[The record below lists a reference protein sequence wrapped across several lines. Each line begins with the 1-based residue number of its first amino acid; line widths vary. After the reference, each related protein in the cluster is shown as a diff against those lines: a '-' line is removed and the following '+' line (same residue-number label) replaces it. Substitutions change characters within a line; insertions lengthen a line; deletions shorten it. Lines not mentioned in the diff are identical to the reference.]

1 MLSVG
6 ACLIIGVTDGKKGS
20 VMRVLLLLV
29 LVTVVGAGVFYHIR
43 TQERREE
50 RREEWRRKEEE
61 AQKLEEERIQREQR
75 EKADAREKERA
86 RDEAIQLLQ
95 SYGAREE
102 MYLQGIIDEAK
113 IKCEMVD
120 VDLKSFSDEMESID
134 RSVSSKSA
142 VAKKQNNI
150 QRREQIE
157 RVKALLDSAVLKR
170 LAQDYGFEDF
180 AALGGRF
187 KSQVEAWAQ
196 MEERVQSAKNANRED
211 YYKEMKDLDSDVER
225 KILAA
230 KQKLTASESAI
241 STRVGTIEKS
251 REKATKELEKLR
263 KDVERLRA
271 NKMKSPW
278 QERQLKDAEMRLQVE
293 EEKLARQKEVAAL
306 ASANLLHMEATIAES
321 RARNRG
327 DIATMEKAERDSALD
342 KEEMREKTYALL
354 AEKWENDTVGRLYRI
369 IKSSRAVYEKSILDA
384 EKRMKYL
391 RKSIQNVEFMDAEDI
406 AALKKKIAED
416 SRKSINEGLQT
427 DIYSGNQE
435 EP

>member
-1 MLSVG
+1 
-6 ACLIIGVTDGKKGS
+6 
-20 VMRVLLLLV
+20 MRVLLLLV
-29 LVTVVGAGVFYHIR
+29 LVAVVGAGVFYHIR
-43 TQERREE
+43 TQERREA
-50 RREEWRRKEEE
+50 RREEWRRKEIEE
-61 AQKLEEERIQREQR
+61 QKQEEERIQREQK

-134 RSVSSKSA
+134 RTVASKSA
-142 VAKKQNNI
+142 VAKKQNI
-150 QRREQIE
+150 QKREQIE
-157 RVKALLDSAVLKR
+157 RVKALLDSSVLKR
-170 LAQDYGFEDF
+170 LAQDYGFEEF

-278 QERQLKDAEMRLQVE
+278 QERRLKEAEMRLQVE

-321 RARNRG
+321 HARNRG

-369 IKSSRAVYEKSILDA
+369 IKSSRAVHEKSIFDA